1 MANTLYLNE
10 IILLFNIKIDT
21 MVAVMKM
28 VKRMLLGLMLLMI
41 SGCWSVGS
49 KDMQGIFSGDFMIGS
64 KVCDV
69 QIEVDPLQ
77 EPEIVIVDSNCLKV
91 AKKHMAVGD
100 FNVDKDS
107 LDFTLVKERNPIPF
121 HFQFKDGKYVGR
133 VNYLD
138 QTYNL
143 VLEKE

>member
-1 MANTLYLNE
+1 M
-10 IILLFNIKIDT
+10 K
-21 MVAVMKM
+21 VMKM
-28 VKRMLLGLMLLMI
+28 VKRILLCLMIFVI

-49 KDMQGIFSGDFMIGS
+49 EDMQGVFSGAFMIGN
-64 KVCDV
+64 KACDV
-69 QIEVDPLQ
+69 QVEVDPLQ
-77 EPEIVIVDSNCLKV
+77 EPEIVIVDSDCLKV
-91 AKKHMAVGD
+91 EKKQMTVGD